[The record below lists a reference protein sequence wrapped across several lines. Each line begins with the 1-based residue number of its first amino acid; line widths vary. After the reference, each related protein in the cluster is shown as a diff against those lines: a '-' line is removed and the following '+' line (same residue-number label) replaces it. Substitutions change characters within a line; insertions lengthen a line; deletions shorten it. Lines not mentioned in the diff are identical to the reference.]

1 MPIKQIRDR
10 KTAVSRIWKAIQS
23 LGDVAPAADEPK
35 SLPESETAPVVAEG
49 PEAEVPAPAAPHAP
63 DAAPEEA
70 PANNDANPATG
81 AGRKAAP
88 GPRTCVRR
96 IVAGTARSEV
106 GCSQERAR
114 YTETVGTP
122 KVANPGTA
130 RGQPSAPVIGML
142 KRPDGV
148 TLEAIM
154 AETGWQ
160 QHTARALMIAGGTL
174 TKRSDRHLHQGRERG
189 AHVFPG
195 QLNHERAS
203 SSAPPTQPRRL
214 FSFRARFCLMVL
226 RMEREC
232 PCRRTTMPTTH
243 RAPDPGRDDRH
254 PRPIQ

>member
-81 AGRKAAP
+81 APVAPDEKLLRLLARAFEGLSPEQREERWLVLKNALDTRKP
-88 GPRTCVRR
+88 
-96 IVAGTARSEV
+96 
-106 GCSQERAR
+106 
-114 YTETVGTP
+114 VGTP
-122 KVANPGTA
+122 KVANPGTPREGSKIA
-130 RGQPSAPVIGML
+130 QVIGML

-160 QHTARALMIAGGTL
+160 QHTARALMSAGGTL
-174 TKRSDRHLHQGRERG
+174 TKKHGLTVISTRGENGERTYS
-189 AHVFPG
+189 
-195 QLNHERAS
+195 LAS
-203 SSAPPTQPRRL
+203 
-214 FSFRARFCLMVL
+214 
-226 RMEREC
+226 
-232 PCRRTTMPTTH
+232 
-243 RAPDPGRDDRH
+243 
-254 PRPIQ
+254 